1 MSDSYAGLLLITYND
16 DLLLDE
22 ALKSLMLSIDYPTVI
37 LCLDI
42 GSTDNTEVIMQ
53 EFRRT
58 APVINSNI
66 IDVIFEFRPPLESL
80 AETMNYGFAKLMRRQ
95 ECEYIGWAHPDMT
108 FEDGWLSSLVKSLQQ
123 SSGIGKVCS
132 FNTRDG
138 NPQFRDYIE
147 GHEQCYLIR
156 RGVLLKI
163 GLFDTR
169 FKGIGGHEDHDM
181 NNRIRQEGWHVVISA
196 DSRVNHS
203 AMATRSRRDTSEEQ
217 RYNAEQYYQKWG
229 KHREIPFEELQHG
242 VN

>member
-95 ECEYIGWAHPDMT
+95 ECEYIGWVHPDAIY
-108 FEDGWLSSLVKSLQQ
+108 ENAWLSELVKSLAQYPTV
-123 SSGIGKVCS
+123 GKICS
-132 FNTRDG
+132 HNTRDG
-138 NPQFRDYIE
+138 LPINNELRP
-147 GHEQCYLIR
+147 GHEQIYLVR
-156 RGVLLKI
+156 RGVLLSV
-163 GLFDTR
+163 GLFDPQ
-169 FKGIGGHEDHDM
+169 FKGIGGFEDLDL
-181 NNRIRQEGWHVVISA
+181 NRRILQEGWRVVICPS
-196 DSRVNHS
+196 SHVEHFG
-203 AMATRSRRDTSEEQ
+203 MGTRSKRDTSEEQ
-217 RYNAEQYYQKWG
+217 KHNRQKYHQKWG
-229 KHREIPFEELQHG
+229 DTKDREMFT
-242 VN
+242 